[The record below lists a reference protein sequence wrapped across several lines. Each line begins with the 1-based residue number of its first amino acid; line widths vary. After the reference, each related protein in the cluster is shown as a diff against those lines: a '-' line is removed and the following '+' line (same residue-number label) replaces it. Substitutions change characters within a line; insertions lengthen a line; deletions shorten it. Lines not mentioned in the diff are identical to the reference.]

1 MSRELILL
9 AISMA
14 TWGVGEGMFYF
25 FQPLYLQKLG
35 ASPVEIGAIL
45 GGVGVSMSLA
55 HIPAGYLADRVG
67 RKQVLIA
74 GWLIGLSSAW
84 IMALASSL
92 LVFTIG
98 LLSFSTTIF
107 VLAPLYSYVTA
118 ARGKLSIG
126 RTITLISASF
136 NTGAI
141 LGPIIGGQIGDQVG
155 LRQVYVIAACIF
167 VVSTLMVFF
176 IRPQPVEA
184 GSKDKSLNAL
194 RLDKRYLLYLSIVFL
209 AVFAMFL
216 PQSLSS
222 NFLQNERG
230 LSLGQIGQ
238 LGAISSLGVVVLNLV
253 LGQLDARKGFLLGQA
268 AVGLFALLLWIGTGI
283 PWFMAGYFLLGGNRT
298 ARSLASAHTREF
310 VQQSNMGLAYGI
322 TETVSSAAIILA
334 GPLAGYLYSLNPIW
348 MYPVSLSLVVISILV
363 GAAFFIFHSPKI
375 IPPYNHPLAFG
386 SDERLIPDTEIGPV
400 KGE

>member
-35 ASPVEIGAIL
+35 ASPVEIGGIL
-45 GGVGVSMSLA
+45 SAVGVSMSLA
-55 HIPAGYLADRVG
+55 HIPAGYLADRIG

-107 VLAPLYSYVTA
+107 ILAPLSSYVTA

-126 RTITLISASF
+126 RSITLISASF

-141 LGPIIGGQIGDQVG
+141 FGPIIGGQIGDQVG

-167 VVSTLMVFF
+167 ILSTLMVFF

-184 GSKDKSLNAL
+184 QSKDRSLRSL
-194 RLDKRYLLYLSIVFL
+194 HFDRRYQLYLGIVFL

-238 LGAISSLGVVVLNLV
+238 LGSISSLGVVVLNLI
-253 LGQLDARKGFLLGQA
+253 LGQLDARKGFLIGQA
-268 AVGLFALLLWIGTGI
+268 AVGLFALLMWTGTGI
-283 PWFMAGYFLLGGNRT
+283 PWFVAAYFLLGGNRT
-298 ARSLASAHTREF
+298 ARALASAHTREF
-310 VQQSNMGLAYGI
+310 VQQSNMGLAYGV

-348 MYPVSLSLVVISILV
+348 IYPVSLSLAGISILS
-363 GAAFFIFHSPKI
+363 GIWFFISQQSQPASPT
-375 IPPYNHPLAFG
+375 NQHQ
-386 SDERLIPDTEIGPV
+386 TPV
-400 KGE
+400 LKSGFSRMQRPKP

>member
-1 MSRELILL
+1 MSRELLLL
-9 AISMA
+9 AVSMA

-55 HIPAGYLADRVG
+55 HIPAGYLADRIG

-84 IMALASSL
+84 IMALAPTL

-98 LLSFSTTIF
+98 LLTFSSTTF
-107 VLAPLYSYVTA
+107 VLAPLYSYITA

-126 RTITLISASF
+126 RTITLISASY
-136 NTGAI
+136 NTGAV
-141 LGPIIGGQIGDQVG
+141 LGPIIGGQVGDQVG
-155 LRQVYVIAACIF
+155 LRQVYFISACIF
-167 VVSTLMVFF
+167 IISTLMVFF
-176 IRPQPVEA
+176 IRPQAVEA
-184 GSKDKSLNAL
+184 RSTDRAL
-194 RLDKRYLLYLSIVFL
+194 HVLHFEKRYILYLSIVFL

-238 LGAISSLGVVVLNLV
+238 LGAISSLGVVVLSLV
-253 LGQLDARKGFLLGQA
+253 LGQLDARLGFLLGQA
-268 AVGLFALLLWIGTGI
+268 AVGLFAVLLWTGTGI
-283 PWFMAGYFLLGGNRT
+283 PWFAAGYFLLGGNRT

-310 VQQSNMGLAYGI
+310 VQQSNMGLAYGV
-322 TETVSSAAIILA
+322 TETVSAAAIILA
-334 GPLAGYLYSLNPIW
+334 APLAGYLYSINPIW
-348 MYPVSLSLVVISILV
+348 MYPASTGMVGLSILC
-363 GAAFFIFHSPKI
+363 GAVFFLSQVPKSAARYN
-375 IPPYNHPLAFG
+375 PPLGFVSEEGIHPEPET
-386 SDERLIPDTEIGPV
+386 SSI

>member
-1 MSRELILL
+1 
-9 AISMA
+9 MA
-14 TWGVGEGMFYF
+14 TWGVGEGMFFF

-45 GGVGVSMSLA
+45 GGVGVSMTLV
-55 HIPAGYLADRVG
+55 HIPAGYLADRIG
-67 RKQVLIA
+67 RKPVLIA
-74 GWLIGLSSAW
+74 GWLIGLCSAW
-84 IMALASSL
+84 IMALAPSL

-98 LLSFSTTIF
+98 LLTFSTTIF
-107 VLAPLYSYVTA
+107 VLAPLNSYVTA

-136 NTGAI
+136 NTGAV
-141 LGPIIGGQIGDQVG
+141 LGPIIGGQIGDQMG
-155 LRQVYVIAACIF
+155 LRQVYIIAASIF
-167 VVSTLMVFF
+167 IVSTLMVFF
-176 IRPQPVEA
+176 IRPQPVEVH
-184 GSKDKSLNAL
+184 SKERGLN
-194 RLDKRYLLYLSIVFL
+194 RLNFDKRYILFLSLVFL

-253 LGQLDARKGFLLGQA
+253 LGQLDARKGFLLGQV
-268 AVGLFALLLWIGTGI
+268 AVGLFALMLWRGTGI
-283 PWFMAGYFLLGGNRT
+283 PWFVGGYFLLGGNRT
-298 ARSLASAHTREF
+298 ARSLAAAHTREF
-310 VQQSNMGLAYGI
+310 VEKSNMGLAYGI

-334 GPLAGYLYSLNPIW
+334 GPLAGYLYSLNPIL
-348 MYPVSLSLVVISILV
+348 MYPVSLGLVIGSILC
-363 GAAFFIFHSPKI
+363 GALFFVTQYPRGASQYKFQMAY
-375 IPPYNHPLAFG
+375 IPE
-386 SDERLIPDTEIGPV
+386 ERVFQDTETNPL

>member
-1 MSRELILL
+1 MSRELNLL

-35 ASPVEIGAIL
+35 ASPIEIGAIL

-84 IMALASSL
+84 IMALAPSL
-92 LVFTIG
+92 LIFTIG
-98 LLSFSTTIF
+98 LLTFSTTIF

-136 NTGAI
+136 NSGAV

-167 VVSTLMVFF
+167 AVSTLMVFF

-184 GSKDKSLNAL
+184 RSEERTLNAL
-194 RLDKRYLLYLSIVFL
+194 QFDKRYSLYLSIVFL
-209 AVFAMFL
+209 AVFAMYL

-253 LGQLDARKGFLLGQA
+253 LGQLDARMGFILGQA
-268 AVGLFALLLWIGTGI
+268 AVGLFALLLWTGTGI
-283 PWFMAGYFLLGGNRT
+283 PWFAAGYFLLGGNRT

-310 VQQSNMGLAYGI
+310 VQQSNMGLAYGV

-334 GPLAGYLYSLNPIW
+334 APLAGYLYSLHPIW
-348 MYPVSLSLVVISILV
+348 MYPASLGLVMVSILV
-363 GAAFFIFHSPKI
+363 GAVFFISQSPNI
-375 IPPYNHPLAFG
+375 TPQYNHPTAYI
-386 SDERLIPDTEIGPV
+386 SEERIFPDAETEPM